1 MKEKR
6 SMKNLPM
13 EERPYEKCLSGGVRT
28 LSDAELLAAILGN
41 GTIGKTA
48 LELAMELLYE
58 NTSEPGFLHILQL
71 GLEDLQRIQGIGK
84 AKAIRL
90 LCVAEFARRLAKQ
103 SAKDRLDFS
112 NPKSVADY
120 YMEDLRHLKQ
130 EQLIL
135 VMLNGKNKLLGDKTL
150 FVGTVN
156 QSLVNPREVYLEALK
171 REAVFII
178 LLHNHPSGDITPSNA
193 DVVMTRKMKEAGE
206 LIGIRLLDH
215 IIIGNQEYSSFC
227 NQGLL

>member
-13 EERPYEKCLSGGVRT
+13 EERPYEKCISGGVHT

-71 GLEDLQRIQGIGK
+71 GLEDLQKIHGIGK

-103 SAKDRLDFS
+103 SAKERLDFS

-135 VMLNGKNKLLGDKTL
+135 VMLNGKNKLLGDKIL

-193 DVVMTRKMKEAGE
+193 DVAMTRKMKQAGE

>member
-13 EERPYEKCLSGGVRT
+13 EERPYEKCISGGVHT

-71 GLEDLQRIQGIGK
+71 GLEDLQKIHGIGK

-103 SAKDRLDFS
+103 SAKERLDFS

-135 VMLNGKNKLLGDKTL
+135 VMLNGKNKLLGDKIL

-193 DVVMTRKMKEAGE
+193 DVVMTRKMKQAGE

>member
-215 IIIGNQEYSSFC
+215 IIIGNQKYSSFC